1 MGGVKATLLA
11 SPDDRRRRLLWV
23 IARQLRLLLAKRS

>member
-1 MGGVKATLLA
+1 MSSTLLA

-23 IARQLRLLLAKRS
+23 IARQLRLLLSAKRS